1 MFAAHDVPMC
11 VTGRG
16 SLMNI
21 HGTPGPVRSAA
32 DLAAA
37 DDRWRALLF
46 FAALDAGYYL
56 ARRGFIALSIEITDD
71 DIDGFV
77 GVVDEWATRATLAY
91 G

>member
-1 MFAAHDVPMC
+1 
-11 VTGRG
+11 
-16 SLMNI
+16 MNV
-21 HGTPGPVRSAA
+21 HGTPGPVRSAS
-32 DLAAA
+32 DLADA
-37 DDRWRALLF
+37 DDRWKALLF

-77 GVVDEWATRATLAY
+77 GVVDEWARLATLVY